1 MVPSDFTSNSV
12 RDLHGSAAGRRGKV
26 VQRYESL
33 IPDAKPLLN
42 RVTNLA
48 AHVLEVPMAVVSFV
62 DEQEHRLQSSTGVPE
77 GADDLQHPFCQ
88 HALQSDEPLVVKD
101 TASDERFDA
110 AATDGPDIRFYAGVP
125 LSTPSDVRIGVLGVL
140 DTEPHFPSKTAI
152 NRLVDLGALLMDEL
166 GVRRTVE
173 INKDAEEE
181 RRVYRTAV
189 EASDDSIYM
198 LDPDYRY
205 VFANREHICRLAEDG
220 KIPERN
226 ETLVVGKRYG
236 DVHSEAERDALRK
249 RFEAVLETVETRSET
264 YQFRTEQRWSH
275 RTYSPVRHPET
286 DRVEGIVVIS
296 KDITELKQREQELR
310 KAKEAAE
317 EANRI
322 KSAFLANVSHEIRT
336 PLTSIIGFAEAIGD
350 QAKRETTDPDQI
362 ERFAE
367 LIEKSGQRLLNT
379 LNSVLDLSKLEA
391 GAMEMTPEAIDIVE
405 EVQDAVDLFLPHAQQ
420 TNVRIETDFTVESVP
435 VRLDG
440 GAVQRI
446 LQNLLSN
453 AIKFTDE
460 DGKVTV
466 CVWRDEDEVVFEIE
480 DTGIGLDPTFRP
492 HIFDPFEQESKGT
505 SRAHEGTGLG
515 LAVTKHLVDRMG
527 GTIEVE
533 SEKGVGSCFT
543 VRLPQ
548 QLDG

>member
-1 MVPSDFTSNSV
+1 MLDTKPHSLSKTDV
-12 RDLHGSAAGRRGKV
+12 R
-26 VQRYESL
+26 
-33 IPDAKPLLN
+33 
-42 RVTNLA
+42 
-48 AHVLEVPMAVVSFV
+48 
-62 DEQEHRLQSSTGVPE
+62 RLQ
-77 GADDLQHPFCQ
+77 DL
-88 HALQSDEPLVVKD
+88 A
-101 TASDERFDA
+101 
-110 AATDGPDIRFYAGVP
+110 
-125 LSTPSDVRIGVLGVL
+125 
-140 DTEPHFPSKTAI
+140 
-152 NRLVDLGALLMDEL
+152 ALLMDEL
-166 GVRRTVE
+166 DVRRTVKM
-173 INKDAEEE
+173 NQDAEEE

-205 VFANREHICRLAEDG
+205 VFANREHIGRLAEDG
-220 KIPERN
+220 KIPERD
-226 ETLVVGKRYG
+226 ERLVVGERYG
-236 DVHSEAERDALRK
+236 DVHSKAEWTALQK
-249 RFEAVLETVETRSET
+249 RFETVLETVETRSET

-286 DRVEGIVVIS
+286 ERVEGIVVIS

-310 KAKEAAE
+310 EAKEAAE
-317 EANRI
+317 EANRV
-322 KSAFLANVSHEIRT
+322 KSAFLANVSHELRT

-350 QAKRETTDPDQI
+350 QAKRSTTDPART
-362 ERFAE
+362 ERFAT
-367 LIEKSGQRLLNT
+367 LIEKSGQRPLNT

-391 GAMEMTPEAIDIVE
+391 GAMEMTAETIDVVE

-420 TNVRIETDFTVESVP
+420 ANVHIETDFIAESVS

-453 AIKFTDE
+453 AIKFTG
-460 DGKVTV
+460 DGGEVTLR
-466 CVWRDEDEVVFEIE
+466 VWRDEDEVVFAVE
-480 DTGIGLDPTFRP
+480 DTGIGFDPSFRP
-492 HIFDPFEQESKGT
+492 HLFDPFEQESKGT

-515 LAVTKHLVDRMG
+515 LAVTKHLVDRLG

-548 QLDG
+548 RLDR